1 MKQFILFILLIF
13 TLIQC
18 ELISPD
24 VTYSRKMISAHIADF
39 ELVPPFTFGND
50 FFKVAGANFRVDGE
64 TGVIYDV
71 RYKVYGSVWFCG
83 DGTQD
88 AVDITA
94 DMVLIA
100 DTIHISTKT
109 IRIGVGIESLTVSS
123 DVDAPQLGQRQYAG
137 TVGVRIYYRNDD
149 GDRQVSKSESYNKF
163 NLWCQ

>member
-18 ELISPD
+18 ELVSPD
-24 VTYSRKMISAHIADF
+24 VNYSRKLVYAHITDL

-50 FFKVAGANFRVDGE
+50 SFKVAGAHFRVDGE

-83 DGTQD
+83 DGTQN

-94 DMVLIA
+94 DMVLIT

-109 IRIGVGIESLTVSS
+109 IRIGVGIENLTVAS
-123 DVDAPQLGQRQYAG
+123 DVDAP
-137 TVGVRIYYRNDD
+137 
-149 GDRQVSKSESYNKF
+149 
-163 NLWCQ
+163 

>member
-1 MKQFILFILLIF
+1 MKQLLFYFWLIF

-18 ELISPD
+18 EFISPD
-24 VTYSRKMISAHIADF
+24 VHYSRDMISAHITDF
-39 ELVPPFTFGND
+39 ELDSPFTFGND
-50 FFKVAGANFRVDGE
+50 LYQIAGAHFQVEGE
-64 TGVIYDV
+64 TGFISDV
-71 RYKVYGSVWFCG
+71 RYKVYGRVWFCG
-83 DGTQD
+83 DGIQN
-88 AVDITA
+88 AVDITS

-100 DTIHISTKT
+100 DTLNISSKT